1 MEDNDRVTVL
11 EVLDPAHRRR
21 GYWDRFRARVLEN
34 AAFELAR
41 RREAAR
47 QSVAA
52 VLSGWSRSLIPVA
65 AAAALI
71 ASIMIANESR
81 QETEPAPRLVLE
93 DMVGGVMSQSSFQ
106 ATLGVGSQSSTA
118 AFIASV
124 EEEVR

>member
-11 EVLDPAHRRR
+11 EVLDPAHERP
-21 GYWDRFRARVLEN
+21 GYWDQFRARIMEN

-47 QSVAA
+47 ETVAA

-71 ASIMIANESR
+71 ASIMIANEAR
-81 QETEPAPRLVLE
+81 QQAGPAPRLVLV
-93 DMVGGVMSQSSFQ
+93 DMLGGALSESSFQ
-106 ATLGVGSQSSTA
+106 AALGAGVQSNTA
-118 AFIASV
+118 AFVTFV
-124 EEEVR
+124 EEDTR